1 MSCLA
6 LRSQP
11 SDLLIPGQI
20 SDLCSCINIVR
31 PQISVPV
38 LTLLI
43 SDLCSCINIV
53 ALLSRSSSGDKQSL
67 VSHLECGVTGEVT
80 GDWLVFL
87 FEVTNLMN
95 PHNYQMH
102 SNELWRAG
110 LAAARD
116 PSTSDLLREKF
127 VIWGSGGS
135 YQAAQLQVEVLEH
148 FLNIMT
154 LYDL

>member
-1 MSCLA
+1 MVSECECPGQRLLASECDLSLLMKITPGQHLNTGVVMSLA
-6 LRSQP
+6 LARPCLHCVTSYNQGEECHAP
-11 SDLLIPGQI
+11 HSDHSHQI
-20 SDLCSCINIVR
+20 SSAPAR
-31 PQISVPV
+31 SQISVPV

-102 SNELWRAG
+102 SNEL
-110 LAAARD
+110 
-116 PSTSDLLREKF
+116 
-127 VIWGSGGS
+127 
-135 YQAAQLQVEVLEH
+135 
-148 FLNIMT
+148 
-154 LYDL
+154 

>member
-1 MSCLA
+1 MSCPA

-11 SDLLIPGQI
+11 SDLLIHGQI
-20 SDLCSCINIVR
+20 SDLCSCINIV
-31 PQISVPV
+31 
-38 LTLLI
+38 
-43 SDLCSCINIV
+43 
-53 ALLSRSSSGDKQSL
+53 ALVSRSSSGDKQSL

>member
-1 MSCLA
+1 MVSECECPGQRLLASECDLSLLMKITPGQHLNTGVVMSLA
-6 LRSQP
+6 LARPCLHCVTSYNQGEECHASHSDHR
-11 SDLLIPGQI
+11 SDLLIPGQ
-20 SDLCSCINIVR
+20 
-31 PQISVPV
+31 
-38 LTLLI
+38 I

-102 SNELWRAG
+102 SNEL
-110 LAAARD
+110 
-116 PSTSDLLREKF
+116 
-127 VIWGSGGS
+127 
-135 YQAAQLQVEVLEH
+135 
-148 FLNIMT
+148 
-154 LYDL
+154 

>member
-20 SDLCSCINIVR
+20 SDLCSCINIV
-31 PQISVPV
+31 
-38 LTLLI
+38 
-43 SDLCSCINIV
+43 

-67 VSHLECGVTGEVT
+67 VSLLECGVTGEVT

-102 SNELWRAG
+102 SNEL
-110 LAAARD
+110 
-116 PSTSDLLREKF
+116 
-127 VIWGSGGS
+127 
-135 YQAAQLQVEVLEH
+135 
-148 FLNIMT
+148 
-154 LYDL
+154 